1 MGRFRAWRV
10 DAVVRALAV
19 ASGVALCTGGAALAA
34 GDKPQYAGDVHLGVA
49 SCSGS
54 TCHGAVEAWEDS
66 SVLQSEYIT
75 WQRQDKHATAY
86 QVLLNDRSQR
96 IARNLGLES
105 AHTADLC
112 LDCHG
117 DNVAADKRGK
127 QFQIADGV
135 GCEACHGGAIRYLG
149 IHISGIA
156 GHQENVDAGMYPT
169 DDPVARAELCISCH
183 FGETRKFVTHRIMGA
198 GHPRM
203 SFELDTFTAIMPAH
217 FQVDA
222 DYRERKGAANGVQTW
237 AIGQAIAIR
246 ETLVAMVD
254 PERGRDGIFP
264 ELVLFD
270 CQACHHP
277 MSNIRWEP
285 RAGTGLGP
293 GIVRLNDAN
302 LVMLRI
308 IAGEVDE
315 ELGSSLRQHTLALHD
330 ASTQGHEAM
339 VAAAGELQALLGGVV
354 ERLAAHNFEAGA
366 MQALLHGVIAEGMS
380 GEYVDYAAAE
390 QATMALGSI
399 LNAMRVAGVVDE
411 GQYNAMNEALN
422 GLYDAVAKDE
432 EYRPPAYVEALRAF
446 EATIPKS

>member
-1 MGRFRAWRV
+1 MGRFRASWLSGAARCL
-10 DAVVRALAV
+10 ALAGGL
-19 ASGVALCTGGAALAA
+19 AFGGGGAAWGA
-34 GDKPQYAGDVHLGVA
+34 GHTPQYSGDVHLGVA

-66 SVLQSEYIT
+66 SVLQSEYVT

-86 QVLLNDRSQR
+86 NVLLNERSQR
-96 IARNLGLES
+96 IARNLGVEN

-112 LDCHG
+112 LDCHA
-117 DNVAADKRGK
+117 DNVAEDKRGK

-149 IHISGIA
+149 IHISGVA
-156 GHQENVDAGMYPT
+156 GHPENVGAGMYPT
-169 DDPVARAELCISCH
+169 DDPVERAELCISCH
-183 FGETRKFVTHRIMGA
+183 FGDTQKFVTHRIMGA

-203 SFELDTFTAIMPAH
+203 SFELDTFTEIMPAH
-217 FQVDA
+217 FEIDA
-222 DYRERKGAANGVQTW
+222 DYRQRKTVANGVQTW

-246 ETLVAMVD
+246 ETLAAMVD
-254 PERGRDGIFP
+254 PVRGRDGIFP

-293 GIVRLNDAN
+293 GIVRINDAN

-308 IAGEVDE
+308 IAGHMDE
-315 ELGSSLRQHTLALHD
+315 ALGSSLRQHTLALHD
-330 ASTQGHEAM
+330 ASTQGHEAT
-339 VAAAGELQALLGGVV
+339 VAAAGELQAVLSGLV
-354 ERLAAHNFEAGA
+354 ERLAGHEFGGDS
-366 MQALLHGVIAEGMS
+366 MQALLVGVIAEGLS

-390 QATMALGSI
+390 QATMALASI
-399 LNAMRVAGVVDE
+399 LSAMRSAGVVDE

-422 GLYDAVAKDE
+422 GLFDAVAKDE